1 VCASLTQ
8 RKEIATMADLKQVT
22 VNWDEQDRPVI
33 TVTYASDNDGSSGA
47 VADPDEWLTELANRV
62 KDNGVRFL
70 TQMLEANE
78 AREFISIADLAKEA
92 GVEKKVVDGWN
103 RNLGRSVKAVVRDL
117 GFLRTEAE
125 DGTQQVFDYSWDQ
138 PNNQWLYIIPTRY
151 RAPLKNA
158 LENR

>member
-1 VCASLTQ
+1 
-8 RKEIATMADLKQVT
+8 MADLKQVT

-33 TVTYASDNDGSSGA
+33 TVTYASTDEGSNV
-47 VADPDEWLTELANRV
+47 VADTDEWLTELANRV

-78 AREFISIADLAKEA
+78 EREYISIPDLAERA

-117 GFLRTEAE
+117 GFLRT
-125 DGTQQVFDYSWDQ
+125 D
-138 PNNQWLYIIPTRY
+138 
-151 RAPLKNA
+151 
-158 LENR
+158 

>member
-1 VCASLTQ
+1 
-8 RKEIATMADLKQVT
+8 MADLKQVT

-33 TVTYASDNDGSSGA
+33 TVTYASDHDASSGA
-47 VADPDEWLTELANRV
+47 VADSGEWLTELANRV
-62 KDNGVRFL
+62 SDNGARFL
-70 TQMLEANE
+70 TEMLKANE
-78 AREFISIADLAKEA
+78 NDEHVSFPALAEQA

-125 DGTQQVFDYSWDQ
+125 DGTQQIFDYSWDQ
-138 PNNQWLYIIPTRY
+138 PNNQWLYVIPSRY
-151 RAPLKNA
+151 RAPLKQA

>member
-1 VCASLTQ
+1 
-8 RKEIATMADLKQVT
+8 MADLKQVT

-33 TVTYASDNDGSSGA
+33 TVTYASEHDGGSGA
-47 VADPDEWLTELANRV
+47 VADPEEWLTELANRV
-62 KDNGVRFL
+62 SDNGARFL
-70 TQMLEANE
+70 TEMLKSN
-78 AREFISIADLAKEA
+78 ADDEHVSFPALAEQA

-117 GFLRTEAE
+117 GFLRIEAE
-125 DGTQQVFDYSWDQ
+125 DGTQQLFDYSWDQ

-151 RAPLKNA
+151 RAPLKQA

>member
-1 VCASLTQ
+1 
-8 RKEIATMADLKQVT
+8 MADLKQVT

-33 TVTYASDNDGSSGA
+33 TVTYASESDASGV
-47 VADPDEWLTELANRV
+47 VADPEEWLTELANRV
-62 KDNGVRFL
+62 SDNGARFL
-70 TQMLEANE
+70 TEMLKANE
-78 AREFISIADLAKEA
+78 ADKHVSFPALAQQA

-117 GFLRTEAE
+117 GFLRTEAD
-125 DGTQQVFDYSWDQ
+125 DGTQQIFDYSWDQ

-151 RAPLKNA
+151 RAPLKQA